1 MITASVM
8 KELKENF
15 IFCASEG
22 GLISANSPKTDDP
35 FQCIGFFLYLLNT
48 WRNQI
53 NNKPSVGIEETNGI
67 KYVNAKWITWKY
79 SSWC

>member
-15 IFCASEG
+15 IFVQVKG
-22 GLISANSPKTDDP
+22 GLISANSAKIDDP

-48 WRNQI
+48 
-53 NNKPSVGIEETNGI
+53 
-67 KYVNAKWITWKY
+67 
-79 SSWC
+79 